1 MLSFCAALV
10 HKPSDKQKF
19 LQIYHYYRNIMYAK
33 AMSILHN
40 PALAEEAVQES
51 FFSISRNISKILP
64 ADSPKTLSLVVI
76 IVRNASLNILKK
88 EQLDQ
93 TEAIDENTAD
103 ISSDVLSRVISNQGY
118 EYLLSLINS
127 LDDIYK
133 DVLTLK
139 LTMGYSSSEIA
150 ELLGVPV
157 NTVNSR
163 VFRGKKIL
171 QKKLEGY
178 YNESKV

>member
-1 MLSFCAALV
+1 M
-10 HKPSDKQKF
+10 
-19 LQIYHYYRNIMYAK
+19 
-33 AMSILHN
+33 
-40 PALAEEAVQES
+40 
-51 FFSISRNISKILP
+51 IS
-64 ADSPKTLSLVVI
+64 
-76 IVRNASLNILKK
+76 
-88 EQLDQ
+88 E
-93 TEAIDENTAD
+93 
-103 ISSDVLSRVISNQGY
+103 QGY
-118 EYLLSLINS
+118 EHLLSLISS

-139 LTMGYSSSEIA
+139 LTMGYDSAEIS

-178 YNESKV
+178 YNE